1 MRINE
6 NKKRNVPENKLV
18 QCISVFICAHLYLFG
33 SRVKKTILA
42 VAPGNTES
50 AINVVKGVMSSLMAR
65 SSRCHRLKIL
75 TFLRAPLLAGEHQH
89 FPGQV

>member
-1 MRINE
+1 MRI
-6 NKKRNVPENKLV
+6 KREMCPRTNSYSA
-18 QCISVFICAHLYLFG
+18 QCIYLCTSIFIWEQ
-33 SRVKKTILA
+33 SEKTILA